1 MLGLPAR
8 ADSVR
13 ADSPIWLHRMRLTM
27 RLQLHQRILHPAR
40 ELQAPCFYNL
50 SALQSMLKQ
59 NYSVRIGGSCGTI
72 GIRMGPAAVSAEA
85 GALHGCKLIIVMLL
99 IIYNS
104 IV

>member
-1 MLGLPAR
+1 
-8 ADSVR
+8 
-13 ADSPIWLHRMRLTM
+13 
-27 RLQLHQRILHPAR
+27 
-40 ELQAPCFYNL
+40 
-50 SALQSMLKQ
+50 MLKQ